1 MNTGSAAAQPIATAK
16 EREQPMRKALVV
28 DDEREARRFVQTILE
43 AEGWEVA
50 EAENGTAGLQKA
62 KALRPALIV
71 LDVQMPEK
79 DGFVMFTDLIK
90 DPDTKDIKVI
100 MLTGV
105 ADKVGI
111 RFSGKEMGD
120 FLGKEPDAYAEKPID
135 PGAFKRVVRRVM
147 GEK

>member
-1 MNTGSAAAQPIATAK
+1 MRRGGSCKPSWRPKDGKWPRRRT
-16 EREQPMRKALVV
+16 ERPAS
-28 DDEREARRFVQTILE
+28 RRPRRI
-43 AEGWEVA
+43 
-50 EAENGTAGLQKA
+50 
-62 KALRPALIV
+62 RPALIV

-79 DGFVMFTDLIK
+79 DGFVMFADLIK

-111 RFSGKEMGD
+111 RFSGEEMGD
-120 FLGKEPDAYAEKPID
+120 FLGKEPDAYVEKPID
-135 PGAFKRVVRRVM
+135 PEAFKRVVRRVM